1 MKRILTLIL
10 ASASALCLSAQ
21 NFEPT
26 STWPYIYPEFT
37 KGTLHVTA
45 SQEREGLYNIHILE
59 GRLHFIDGELVKEAN
74 PADVYSV
81 RIGDE
86 IYLNA
91 GGTMMKVLAE
101 SDAGVV
107 LQETVVDKARL
118 NSSGAAYGASSN
130 SMATR
135 SLSSL
140 EQTGSM
146 TNINHMELK
155 NARND
160 GEILPLVQKIYL
172 MYGGNIVYA
181 SRKDVAEAAGE
192 PEMKAFLKTHKI
204 KWKDPQSL
212 LQVVDFLSEGT
223 RDLNE

>member
-10 ASASALCLSAQ
+10 ASASVLCLKAQ
-21 NFEPT
+21 HYEPT
-26 STWPYIYPEFT
+26 STWPYVYPEFT
-37 KGTLHVTA
+37 KGILHVTA

-107 LQETVVDKARL
+107 LQETVVDMARL
-118 NSSGAAYGASSN
+118 NSSGAAYGASAN
-130 SMATR
+130 SMATKN
-135 SLSSL
+135 LSSL
-140 EQTGSM
+140 EQAGSM
-146 TNINHMELK
+146 SNLNHMELK
-155 NARND
+155 NSRNE
-160 GEILPLVQKIYL
+160 GEILPLMQKIYL

-181 SRKDVAEAAGE
+181 SRKNVAEAVGE
-192 PEMKAFLKTHKI
+192 AEMKTFLKTHKI

-212 LQVVDFLSEGT
+212 LQIVDLLSEGT
-223 RDLNE
+223 LD